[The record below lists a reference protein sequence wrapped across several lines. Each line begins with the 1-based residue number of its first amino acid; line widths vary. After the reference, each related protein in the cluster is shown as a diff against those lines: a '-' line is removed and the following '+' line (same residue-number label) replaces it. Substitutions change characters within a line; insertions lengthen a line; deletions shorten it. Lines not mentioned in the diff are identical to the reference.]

1 VRYKAR
7 LVAQGF
13 TQKPGVD
20 YNETYSPV
28 MSSIT
33 FRYLISLA
41 VQNRLSLQLMDVVT
55 AYLYGSLDS
64 EIYMKVPDGIN
75 IPNPA
80 ANRNM
85 YCVKLQKS
93 LYGLKQSGRM
103 WYNRLSE
110 FLSLKGYTKND
121 DCPCVFIKKSTS
133 GFCIISVYVDDL
145 NIIGNET
152 DINEARH
159 HLKTEFEM
167 KDLGKTKFC
176 LGLHLEH
183 LPSGIFVYQ
192 AAYVQKILEKFN
204 MDKAYPS
211 RTPMVVRSLD
221 MEKDP
226 FRPRDDGEEILGQEY
241 PYLSAIGALMYL
253 ANSTRPDI
261 AFAVNLLARYSAA
274 PTKRHWA
281 GVKNVFRYLN
291 GTRDLGLFYGRNR
304 NISLIGYTDAGY
316 LSDPHN
322 ARSQTGF
329 VYLQRGTAISRKSSK
344 QTLVAT
350 STNHSKIIALY
361 EASRECVWL
370 RRMIN
375 HILQSCGI
383 GSIESPT
390 IIYEDNAACVVQM
403 ETGYI
408 KSNITKHIA
417 PKLFYPHELQ
427 KNGEIDI
434 LQTKSCDNLADLFI
448 KSLPYFQNV

>member
-1 VRYKAR
+1 
-7 LVAQGF
+7 
-13 TQKPGVD
+13 
-20 YNETYSPV
+20 
-28 MSSIT
+28 
-33 FRYLISLA
+33 
-41 VQNRLSLQLMDVVT
+41 MDEVT

-64 EIYMKVPDGIN
+64 EIYMKVPNGIN
-75 IPNPA
+75 IPNQKA
-80 ANRNM
+80 HSNM

-110 FLSLKGYTKND
+110 FLSLRGYTKND
-121 DCPCVFIKKSTS
+121 DCLVSSIKITT

-145 NIIGNET
+145 NIIRNKN

-159 HLKTEFEM
+159 HLKTEFEI

-176 LGLHLEH
+176 LGLQLEH
-183 LPSGIFVYQ
+183 LPSGFFIYQ
-192 AAYVQKILEKFN
+192 GAYVQKILEKFN
-204 MDKAYPS
+204 MNKSYPT
-211 RTPMVVRSLD
+211 RTPMVVLSLD
-221 MEKDP
+221 MEKDI
-226 FRPRDDGEEILGQEY
+226 FRPRDDNETLGQNY

-274 PTKRHWA
+274 PTKRHWT
-281 GVKNVFRYLN
+281 GIKNIFRYLN
-291 GTRDLGLFYGRNR
+291 GTRDLGLFYGTNQDPT
-304 NISLIGYTDAGY
+304 LIGYTDAGY

-322 ARSQTGF
+322 VRSQTGF
-329 VYLQRGTAISRKSSK
+329 VFLQGGTAISWKSSK

-350 STNHSKIIALY
+350 STNHSEIIALY

-390 IIYEDNAACVVQM
+390 IIYEDNIACVVQM

-408 KSNITKHIA
+408 KSKITKHIA

-427 KNGEIDI
+427 NNG
-434 LQTKSCDNLADLFI
+434 
-448 KSLPYFQNV
+448 